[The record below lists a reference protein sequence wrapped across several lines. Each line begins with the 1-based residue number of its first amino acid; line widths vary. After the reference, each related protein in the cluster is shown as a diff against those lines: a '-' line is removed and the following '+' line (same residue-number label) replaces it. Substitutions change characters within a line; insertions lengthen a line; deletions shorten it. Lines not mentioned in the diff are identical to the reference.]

1 MNTSPAWEPPLAED
15 EIEHLL
21 GALDRQRM
29 TFRWKVDGLD
39 DEGLAARVGVSSL
52 TLGGLIK
59 HLTGVERSAAT
70 QRIDGSPL
78 GPPWTEVDWNADPD
92 WDFRTAAD
100 DPVQDLLD
108 RYDETVAA
116 TRRRHREVID
126 AEGLGQIV
134 AWGRPFGVDV
144 SLRRILF
151 DILEEYARHTGHAD
165 LLREAVDGRVGEDPP
180 EDWSPPEV
188 WR

>member
-1 MNTSPAWEPPLAED
+1 MDTTPAWEPPDAGD
-15 EIEHLL
+15 EVAHLL

-39 DEGLAARVGVSSL
+39 AEGLSLRIGASSL
-52 TLGGLIK
+52 TLGGLLK

-70 QRIDGSPL
+70 QRIDGSSL
-78 GPPWTEVDWNADPD
+78 GSPWTEVDWDNDRD
-92 WDFRTAAD
+92 WDFRTAAEDAPD
-100 DPVQDLLD
+100 DLYR
-108 RYDETVAA
+108 RYDEQVAA
-116 TRRRHREVID
+116 TRERHREVI
-126 AEGLGQIV
+126 EEGGLGQIV
-134 AWGRPFGVDV
+134 AWGRPFGVDI

-180 EDWSPPEV
+180 EDWSPPTS
-188 WR
+188 WT